1 MNRDAFVRGIVI
13 GLRTQMNPKYPVDPS
28 QLREIREQ
36 AEVMADQIIEHL
48 DDTAQQVFIGMCR
61 KLGHAPKGEL
71 FESYCEQAKIVSAA
85 LSTVPKAVRGQPAA
99 PVDPERDEFKKS
111 LTREIIIQVRAG
123 MDLRERLTP
132 ERCMNLR
139 WECEDLAEQLME
151 ENLDTREV
159 VIGIC
164 GHTGSVAK
172 AQVLADFIEQGRL
185 VGSVLSAPRKT
196 PPKR

>member
-13 GLRTQMNPKYPVDPS
+13 GLRAQMNPKYPVDPS

-36 AEVMADQIIEHL
+36 AETMADLVMEQL
-48 DDTAQQVFIGMCR
+48 DDVGQQVLIGLCR
-61 KLGHAPKGEL
+61 KLGHTPKGEQ
-71 FESYCEQAKIVSAA
+71 FDSFCEQAKIVSVA
-85 LSTVPKAVRGQPAA
+85 LSTAAARPRGQPAP
-99 PVDPERDEFKKS
+99 PVDAERDEFKMS
-111 LTREIIIQVRAG
+111 LTREIIVAVRAG
-123 MDLRERLTP
+123 MDLRERLTH

-139 WECEDLAEQLME
+139 GECEALAEQLME

-164 GHTGSVAK
+164 GHMGGVAK

-185 VGSVLSAPRKT
+185 VGNVLSAPRKS